1 MDTDIVGRI
10 RQEMLNNGIKQ
21 KDLVKF
27 LNESQ
32 SAISKWLSENEKIR
46 NDIPISILT
55 KIAKILDVD
64 VDYLTGSQDNKKIGM
79 VDNITMVPVVDIKA
93 GAGAEGLMPDFITSE
108 RVPIWS
114 KFLNGINPNNL
125 AIFQVVG
132 DSMMP
137 TIMPDDW
144 VMIDMVNGRQFEQ
157 VDAIYIIY
165 RDGSIQIKRLAFK
178 GNKGVDIIS
187 DNKEYRIE
195 NTVNDGIELF
205 VIGKPYRHIRTLGAL
220 AIKE

>member
-1 MDTDIVGRI
+1 MDMDIVVRI
-10 RQEMLNNGIKQ
+10 RAEMELKGIKQ
-21 KDLVKF
+21 KDLVK
-27 LNESQ
+27 LLGESQ
-32 SAISKWLSENEKIR
+32 SAISKWLSENENTR

-55 KIAKILDVD
+55 KISKILDVD
-64 VDYLTGSQDNKKIGM
+64 VEYLIGTQDSKKIE
-79 VDNITMVPVVDIKA
+79 VSNNVTMLPIVDIKA
-93 GAGAEGLMPDFITSE
+93 GAGAEGLLPDFITHE

-114 KFLNGINPNNL
+114 KFLNGVNPKNIT
-125 AIFQVVG
+125 IFQVVG
-132 DSMMP
+132 DSMAD

-144 VMIDMVNGRQFEQ
+144 VMIDMVNGRQFEP
-157 VDAIYIIY
+157 VDAIYLIN

-187 DNKEYRIE
+187 DNKEYRVE

-205 VIGKPYRHIRTLGAL
+205 VIGKLYRHIRTLGSL

>member
-1 MDTDIVGRI
+1 MYKFKREEFRKLYKSKGVTYEDLSLILGIPFDTIASWMRKDGKRQPNDENIRILAKYFKCRIEQIADIDEDFI
-10 RQEMLNNGIKQ
+10 P
-21 KDLVKF
+21 
-27 LNESQ
+27 ESSPQ
-32 SAISKWLSENEKIR
+32 N
-46 NDIPISILT
+46 
-55 KIAKILDVD
+55 V
-64 VDYLTGSQDNKKIGM
+64 
-79 VDNITMVPVVDIKA
+79 TMVPVVDIKA
-93 GAGAEGLMPDFITSE
+93 GAGAEGLMPDFITHE

-144 VMIDMVNGRQFEQ
+144 VMIDMVNGRQFEP
-157 VDAIYIIY
+157 VDAIYLIN

-187 DNKEYRIE
+187 DNKEYRVE

-205 VIGKPYRHIRTLGAL
+205 VIGKLYRHIRTLGAL